1 TKKTLSDTLLKN
13 LKYSPNAK
21 PIADSNGLFIL
32 AQKKA
37 KVWIYS
43 YISPKTGKRSTK
55 NRIGSYPQMSLV
67 EQSPQVFEQI
77 ARL

>member
-1 TKKTLSDTLLKN
+1 LKN

>member
-1 TKKTLSDTLLKN
+1 
-13 LKYSPNAK
+13 
-21 PIADSNGLFIL
+21 FIL